1 MSTTGSS
8 QQLLTIEE
16 DRFAQCFSSQAFA
29 VGHELADHPL
39 LTLDAMAELADRL
52 PLKSIERHRAD
63 LPLLSPGQPPELE
76 GPPSETVRQLES
88 GNAWMVMW
96 YIEQVPEYRVLLD
109 ECLDQV
115 ETYVGERHG
124 GMRYRKAYLF
134 LSAPG
139 ATTPA
144 HFDPEQNLL
153 LQIRGAKD
161 FSVGRFAYPTE
172 QQAELDRYFDGG
184 HRNLNR
190 MPQLET
196 TFQWSRAMAGTCL
209 RSRLTGCTWVEAS
222 ISLSITFRTRS
233 SLEMERVSH
242 FNARMRRLHLSPQ
255 PPGTS
260 RARDRLK
267 ASMIETLTALR
278 RHNGDAAHGDRAG
291 LAAHRRPKAAR
302 GREPAVIDAVDRRR
316 ALQAQPEARLH
327 ECRARSQLA
336 ADAARKP
343 DQTMHRLD
351 AIGELE
357 LIPLAAAEE
366 LDPSSALALTR
377 PRSRPAY

>member
-8 QQLLTIEE
+8 RQLLDIEE
-16 DRFAQCFSSQAFA
+16 DKFAQCFSERAFA
-29 VGHELADHPL
+29 VGHDLADHPL

-63 LPLLSPGQPPELE
+63 LPLLSPGRPPELE
-76 GPPSETVRQLES
+76 GPPSATVRELES

-109 ECLDQV
+109 DCLDQV
-115 ETYVGERHG
+115 EAYVGERHG

-161 FSVGRFAYPTE
+161 FSVGRFAHPSE
-172 QQAELDRYFDGG
+172 QQGELDRYFDGG
-184 HRNLNR
+184 HRNLDR
-190 MPQLET
+190 MPELET
-196 TFQWSRAMAGTCL
+196 TFHMEPGDGVYVPPFAPH
-209 RSRLTGCTWVEAS
+209 WVQVGEHAS
-222 ISLSITFRTRS
+222 ISLSITFRTRA

-242 FNARMRRLHLSPQ
+242 FNARLRRLHLSPR

-260 RARDRLK
+260 RSRDRLK
-267 ASMIETLTALR
+267 ASAIETLSTLR
-278 RHNGDAAHGDRAG
+278 RHSGDEAHGDPG
-291 LAAHRRPKAAR
+291 
-302 GREPAVIDAVDRRR
+302 GN
-316 ALQAQPEARLH
+316 
-327 ECRARSQLA
+327 
-336 ADAARKP
+336 
-343 DQTMHRLD
+343 
-351 AIGELE
+351 
-357 LIPLAAAEE
+357 
-366 LDPSSALALTR
+366 
-377 PRSRPAY
+377 

>member
-8 QQLLTIEE
+8 PQLLSIEG
-16 DRFAQCFSSQAFA
+16 DKFAQCFSEQAFA
-29 VGHELADHPL
+29 VGHDLADHPL

-76 GPPSETVRQLES
+76 GPPSVTVRELES

-96 YIEQVPEYRVLLD
+96 YIEQVPEYRVLVD

-115 ETYVGERHG
+115 EAHVGERHG

-161 FSVGRFAYPTE
+161 FSVGRFAGPTE

-184 HRNLNR
+184 HRNLDR
-190 MPQLET
+190 MPHLET
-196 TFQWSRAMAGTCL
+196 TFHMEPSDGVYVPPFAPH
-209 RSRLTGCTWVEAS
+209 WVHVGEQAS

-242 FNARMRRLHLSPQ
+242 FNARMRRLHLSPH

-267 ASMIETLTALR
+267 ASTIETLSALR
-278 RHNGDAAHGDRAG
+278 RHSGDAAHGDPG
-291 LAAHRRPKAAR
+291 
-302 GREPAVIDAVDRRR
+302 GN
-316 ALQAQPEARLH
+316 
-327 ECRARSQLA
+327 
-336 ADAARKP
+336 
-343 DQTMHRLD
+343 
-351 AIGELE
+351 
-357 LIPLAAAEE
+357 
-366 LDPSSALALTR
+366 
-377 PRSRPAY
+377 

>member
-1 MSTTGSS
+1 VSTTGSS
-8 QQLLTIEE
+8 PQLLNIEE
-16 DRFAQCFSSQAFA
+16 DKFAQYFSKQAFA
-29 VGHELADHPL
+29 VGHDLADHQL

-76 GPPSETVRQLES
+76 GPPSETVRELES

-96 YIEQVPEYRVLLD
+96 YIEQVPEYRALLD

-115 ETYVGERHG
+115 EAYVGARHG

-161 FSVGRFAYPTE
+161 FSVGRFADPTE

-184 HRNLNR
+184 HRNLDR
-190 MPQLET
+190 MPSLDT
-196 TFQWSRAMAGTCL
+196 TFHMEPGDGVYVPPFAPH
-209 RSRLTGCTWVEAS
+209 WVHVGEHAS

-242 FNARMRRLHLSPQ
+242 FNARMRRFHLSPH

-267 ASMIETLTALR
+267 ASMIETLSGLR
-278 RHNGDAAHGDRAG
+278 RHDGDAAHGDPG
-291 LAAHRRPKAAR
+291 
-302 GREPAVIDAVDRRR
+302 GN
-316 ALQAQPEARLH
+316 
-327 ECRARSQLA
+327 
-336 ADAARKP
+336 
-343 DQTMHRLD
+343 
-351 AIGELE
+351 
-357 LIPLAAAEE
+357 
-366 LDPSSALALTR
+366 
-377 PRSRPAY
+377 

>member
-1 MSTTGSS
+1 VSTTGSS
-8 QQLLTIEE
+8 PLLLNIEE
-16 DRFAQCFSSQAFA
+16 DKFAQCFSRQAFG
-29 VGHELADHPL
+29 VGHGLADHPL

-76 GPPSETVRQLES
+76 GPPSETVRELES

-96 YIEQVPEYRVLLD
+96 YIEQVPEYRMLLD
-109 ECLDQV
+109 ECLNQV
-115 ETYVGERHG
+115 ETYVGGRHG

-161 FSVGRFAYPTE
+161 FSVGCFAYPTE

-184 HRNLNR
+184 HRNLDR

-196 TFQWSRAMAGTCL
+196 TFHMEPGDGVYVPPFAPH
-209 RSRLTGCTWVEAS
+209 WVHVGEQAS

-242 FNARMRRLHLSPQ
+242 FNARMRRLHLSPH

-267 ASMIETLTALR
+267 ASMIETLSALR
-278 RHNGDAAHGDRAG
+278 RRNGDAAHGDPG
-291 LAAHRRPKAAR
+291 
-302 GREPAVIDAVDRRR
+302 G
-316 ALQAQPEARLH
+316 
-327 ECRARSQLA
+327 S
-336 ADAARKP
+336 
-343 DQTMHRLD
+343 
-351 AIGELE
+351 
-357 LIPLAAAEE
+357 
-366 LDPSSALALTR
+366 
-377 PRSRPAY
+377 

>member
-1 MSTTGSS
+1 VSTTGSS
-8 QQLLTIEE
+8 PLLLNIEE
-16 DRFAQCFSSQAFA
+16 DKFARCFSRQAFG
-29 VGHELADHPL
+29 VGHGLADHPL

-76 GPPSETVRQLES
+76 GPPSETVRELES

-96 YIEQVPEYRVLLD
+96 YIEQVPEYRMLLD
-109 ECLDQV
+109 ECLNQV
-115 ETYVGERHG
+115 ETYVGGRHG

-161 FSVGRFAYPTE
+161 FSVGCFAYPTE

-184 HRNLNR
+184 HRNLDR

-196 TFQWSRAMAGTCL
+196 TFHMEPGDGVYVPPFAPH
-209 RSRLTGCTWVEAS
+209 WVHVGEQAS

-242 FNARMRRLHLSPQ
+242 FNARMRRLHLSPH

-267 ASMIETLTALR
+267 ASMIETLSALR
-278 RHNGDAAHGDRAG
+278 RRNGDAAHGDPG
-291 LAAHRRPKAAR
+291 
-302 GREPAVIDAVDRRR
+302 G
-316 ALQAQPEARLH
+316 
-327 ECRARSQLA
+327 S
-336 ADAARKP
+336 
-343 DQTMHRLD
+343 
-351 AIGELE
+351 
-357 LIPLAAAEE
+357 
-366 LDPSSALALTR
+366 
-377 PRSRPAY
+377 